1 MTENK
6 LQPKILAA
14 LSAVR
19 DCAAQIE
26 DSADGML
33 NALPAMPM
41 DEVLRATS
49 LETSAE
55 LKDTAGRVTF
65 EVALLRAQ
73 LGEGKTNVASVVQ
86 ALSSIDA
93 TIMGALASAAD
104 IVDEL
109 EKAAERDERNEPPFV
124 MMIEA
129 TGAMLQGL
137 EKAKV
142 ATEALRAAG

>member
-1 MTENK
+1 MTEK
-6 LQPKILAA
+6 ELQPKILAA
-14 LSAVR
+14 LAAVR
-19 DCAAQIE
+19 DCAARIE

-33 NALPAMPM
+33 KALPAMPM

-49 LETSAE
+49 LETSAG
-55 LKDTAGRVTF
+55 LKDTAGRATF
-65 EVALLRAQ
+65 EVALLQAQ

-104 IVDEL
+104 VVDEL

>member
-1 MTENK
+1 MTDNE

-14 LSAVR
+14 LAAVR

-33 NALPAMPM
+33 KALPAMPM
-41 DEVLRATS
+41 DEVLRAAS
-49 LETSAE
+49 LETSAG
-55 LKDTAGRVTF
+55 LKDTAGRATF
-65 EVALLRAQ
+65 EVALLQAQ

-104 IVDEL
+104 VVDEL